1 MQTSRTVLQ
10 MIRGLTSTAAFK
22 TVAISR
28 NASTQKQNTY
38 HPLFSQKKLRED
50 VWMIEEKYF
59 VSWNR
64 ANIFFVRGSTADL
77 LVDTGLLTY
86 LLGVIGL
93 LIHML
98 YYW

>member
-50 VWMIEEKYF
+50 VWIIEEKYF

-64 ANIFFVRGSTADL
+64 ANIF

-86 LLGVIGL
+86 LLCVIGL